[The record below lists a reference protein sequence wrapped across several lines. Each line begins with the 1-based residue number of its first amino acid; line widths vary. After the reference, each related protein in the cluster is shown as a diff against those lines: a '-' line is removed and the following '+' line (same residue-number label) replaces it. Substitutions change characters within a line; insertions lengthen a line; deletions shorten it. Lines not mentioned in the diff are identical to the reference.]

1 MINALFV
8 CTGNACRPRM
18 AEAMSVSRDC
28 SGKNHERGTDLNF
41 RFEAGT
47 DDGVDR

>member
-1 MINALFV
+1 MINILFV

-18 AEAMSVSRDC
+18 AEAMNVSLGYSDEIR
-28 SGKNHERGTDLNF
+28 KRGADLIR

-47 DDGVDR
+47 DEGVDR